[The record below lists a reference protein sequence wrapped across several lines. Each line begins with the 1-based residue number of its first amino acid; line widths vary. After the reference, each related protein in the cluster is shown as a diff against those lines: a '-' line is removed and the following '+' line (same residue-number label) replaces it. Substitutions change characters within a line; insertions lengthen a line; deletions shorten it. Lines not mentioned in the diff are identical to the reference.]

1 MKPCV
6 MQVFHMQLTRFIELA
21 AHGVDGVHIYTMNDP
36 YVARRISEGVKNI
49 LKSGK

>member
-6 MQVFHMQLTRFIELA
+6 MQVFHMQLA